1 MSAMPA
7 TELTCDSDIEL
18 VRALRSVGVLS
29 GLRQD
34 DPGDTPGPQRTAP
47 ASRRDTP
54 DVRHAAL
61 TPRRD
66 TPAARSGR
74 PRDTPVAPL
83 RLTRR
88 GRVVVALAAA
98 LLVTVVSLLL
108 ARRGAGDERR
118 SVSARGA
125 GEPRPGDR
133 PPGPEPVVGGRERGS
148 RPGHPRRHPADH
160 RPQFAERRHCVRR
173 PAALGPARL
182 SPRLRPNTRLIRNAL
197 SPPAAALVT
206 TSGRDTPA
214 RRPQPH
220 GGLDFRV
227 RPSRPL
233 AS

>member
-29 GLRQD
+29 GLRED
-34 DPGDTPGPQRTAP
+34 DPGDTPGPQQTGS

-54 DVRHAAL
+54 DVRHAAF

-98 LLVTVVSLLL
+98 LLVTMVSLLL
-108 ARRGAGDERR
+108 AGVAQATNDGPSPRA
-118 SVSARGA
+118 AR
-125 GEPRPGDR
+125 ENLVQVIVRPGQSLWSVAESADPDQDTR
-133 PPGPEPVVGGRERGS
+133 AVIQQIIDLNSLNGDTVFAGQQLWVPRG
-148 RPGHPRRHPADH
+148 
-160 RPQFAERRHCVRR
+160 
-173 PAALGPARL
+173 
-182 SPRLRPNTRLIRNAL
+182 
-197 SPPAAALVT
+197 
-206 TSGRDTPA
+206 
-214 RRPQPH
+214 
-220 GGLDFRV
+220 
-227 RPSRPL
+227 
-233 AS
+233 

>member
-1 MSAMPA
+1 MSATPA

-29 GLRQD
+29 GLRED
-34 DPGDTPGPQRTAP
+34 DPGDTPGPQQTAP

-98 LLVTVVSLLL
+98 LLVTMVSLLL
-108 ARRGAGDERR
+108 AGVAQATNDGPSPRA
-118 SVSARGA
+118 AR
-125 GEPRPGDR
+125 ENLVQVIVRPGQSLWSVAESADPDQDTR
-133 PPGPEPVVGGRERGS
+133 AVIQQIIDLNSLNGDTVFAGQQLWVPRG
-148 RPGHPRRHPADH
+148 
-160 RPQFAERRHCVRR
+160 
-173 PAALGPARL
+173 
-182 SPRLRPNTRLIRNAL
+182 
-197 SPPAAALVT
+197 
-206 TSGRDTPA
+206 
-214 RRPQPH
+214 
-220 GGLDFRV
+220 
-227 RPSRPL
+227 
-233 AS
+233 

>member
-29 GLRQD
+29 GLRED
-34 DPGDTPGPQRTAP
+34 DPGDTPGPQQTAL

-54 DVRHAAL
+54 DVRHAAF

-98 LLVTVVSLLL
+98 LLVTLVSLLL
-108 ARRGAGDERR
+108 AGVAQATNDGPSPRA
-118 SVSARGA
+118 ARQNLVQVVV
-125 GEPRPGDR
+125 RPGQSLWSVAESADPDQDTR
-133 PPGPEPVVGGRERGS
+133 AVIQQIIDLNSLNGDTVFAGQQLWVPRG
-148 RPGHPRRHPADH
+148 
-160 RPQFAERRHCVRR
+160 
-173 PAALGPARL
+173 
-182 SPRLRPNTRLIRNAL
+182 
-197 SPPAAALVT
+197 
-206 TSGRDTPA
+206 
-214 RRPQPH
+214 
-220 GGLDFRV
+220 
-227 RPSRPL
+227 
-233 AS
+233 

>member
-29 GLRQD
+29 GLQED
-34 DPGDTPGPQRTAP
+34 DPGDTPGPQQTAP

-98 LLVTVVSLLL
+98 LLVTMVSLLL
-108 ARRGAGDERR
+108 AGVAQATNDGPSPRA
-118 SVSARGA
+118 AR
-125 GEPRPGDR
+125 ENLVQVIVRPGQSLWSVAESADPDQDTR
-133 PPGPEPVVGGRERGS
+133 AVIQQIIDLNSLNGDTVFAGQQLWVPRG
-148 RPGHPRRHPADH
+148 
-160 RPQFAERRHCVRR
+160 
-173 PAALGPARL
+173 
-182 SPRLRPNTRLIRNAL
+182 
-197 SPPAAALVT
+197 
-206 TSGRDTPA
+206 
-214 RRPQPH
+214 
-220 GGLDFRV
+220 
-227 RPSRPL
+227 
-233 AS
+233 